1 LEKAAGPP
9 SAARRSAV
17 VFVLV
22 ASAAFS
28 VAGPLARLARPL
40 HPLLVAFSRVALA
53 AVILAALDLPGTARA
68 FAGLTLRQRA
78 HVFGAGAIL
87 AVHFALFL
95 WGLDQTSLPAAV
107 SLISLEPIGIVLLAW
122 IFFGIRPSRREQIGL
137 FFATAGALLMSRGAG
152 TGDHRLLGDF
162 LILGAVVLYGVYV
175 TVARALRDVLPA
187 TPYAA
192 LVYASAALVLA
203 AALPFT
209 PNVFSGTSPLPVGS
223 VLAVLGL
230 TLIPTVIG
238 HTAVQTAARTL
249 PPAIVALV
257 CPCETVG
264 GILIGAALLGA
275 VPSPVEI
282 AGTVIILA
290 GATIVIVGSG
300 DRRQAG

>member
-1 LEKAAGPP
+1 MT
-9 SAARRSAV
+9 ARRSAV
-17 VFVLV
+17 LFVVV

-53 AVILAALDLPGTARA
+53 AVLLAALDLPGTARA
-68 FAGLTLRQRA
+68 FAALTFRQRA
-78 HVFGAGAIL
+78 HIFGAGAIL

-107 SLISLEPIGIVLLAW
+107 SLISLEPIGIVVLAW
-122 IFFGIRPSRREQIGL
+122 IFFGIRPTRREQIGL
-137 FFATAGALLMSRGAG
+137 FFATAGALVMSRGAG
-152 TGDHRLLGDF
+152 TGDHRLLGDL
-162 LILGAVVLYGVYV
+162 LILGAVVLYGLYV

-203 AALPFT
+203 ASLPFI
-209 PNVFSGTSPLPVGS
+209 PHVFENLSPLPVRS
-223 VLAVLGL
+223 ILAVAGL
-230 TLIPTVIG
+230 TLIPTLIG

-249 PPAIVALV
+249 PPALVALV

-264 GILIGAALLGA
+264 GILVSAALLGA
-275 VPSPVEI
+275 VPTPVEI
-282 AGTVIILA
+282 AGTAIILA
-290 GATIVIVGSG
+290 GAIIVIFGSG
-300 DRRQAG
+300 DRREAG